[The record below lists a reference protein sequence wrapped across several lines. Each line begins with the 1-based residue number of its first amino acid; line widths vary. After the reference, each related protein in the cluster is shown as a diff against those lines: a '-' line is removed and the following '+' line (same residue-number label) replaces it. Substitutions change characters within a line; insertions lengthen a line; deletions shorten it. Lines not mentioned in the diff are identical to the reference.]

1 MPQAHID
8 IMSLLQHMDIAFAA
22 PADAEMP
29 VPSPYGLRFETWRS
43 RKIEANILAL
53 FFGTTVPLIAAILSL
68 AISLEGVGLPI
79 PYGIGI
85 TCLVVAAVAR
95 VLWRVIR
102 PSLQLCVIFH
112 RDHLQ
117 IGRGLA
123 KCVFPYE
130 EVEIVYVQ
138 SAPVVA
144 FKCCGTIVSVWLT
157 DTDRLI
163 CNMAL
168 RQTCRNASYVVC
180 GTERY
185 LLPTDPTDPRITLEG
200 LAGYH
205 RRRALGAGL
214 GMCYFAWLAIMAIWG
229 LTQWQMG
236 NMLLKAALEQVL
248 VDALV
253 GTVLITFGGIAW
265 RQWRAARTIRGR
277 LVDVE
282 TIEELAR
289 GTSPNGISNDSSS
302 RTDGGL

>member
-1 MPQAHID
+1 MPQAQID
-8 IMSLLQHMDIAFAA
+8 IISLLQHMDSVA
-22 PADAEMP
+22 PADAEVP
-29 VPSPYGLRFETWRS
+29 LPSPYGLRFETWRG
-43 RKIEANILAL
+43 RKNEAKFLAL
-53 FFGTTVPLIAAILSL
+53 FFGTMVPLIAAILSFG
-68 AISLEGVGLPI
+68 ITIDGFELPI

-85 TCLVVAAVAR
+85 TCMVVAVVVR
-95 VLWRVIR
+95 VLWRIIR
-102 PSLQLCVIFH
+102 PSLRFCIIFH

-117 IGRGLA
+117 VGRGLA

-130 EVEIVYVQ
+130 EVEIVYLQ

-144 FKCCGTIVSVWLT
+144 FKCRGAIVSVWLT

-163 CNMAL
+163 CNIAL

-185 LLPTDPTDPRITLEG
+185 LLPTDPRTTLEG

-214 GMCYFAWLAIMAIWG
+214 GMCYFACLAIAAIWG

-236 NMLLKAALEQVL
+236 NMLLKAAVEQVL

-253 GTVLITFGGIAW
+253 GVVLLTLGGMAW
-265 RQWRAARTIRGR
+265 RQWRTAHAIRGK

-289 GTSPNGISNDSSS
+289 RTSPKGISHDSSS